1 MEDDAGRI
9 VWTSDGEFTVD
20 GVSYRSMEG
29 PVADDQMRILKTRD
43 AIEAYA
49 RLLRREQPATIL
61 ELGMYNGGSAALL
74 SQLARPK
81 KMVVL
86 DIRSSCPRLERFI
99 DDHGLR
105 GTIVPRYRVDQA
117 DGEQLLEVVA
127 AEFDGPIDLII
138 DDASH
143 LEPLTRASFNRLFP
157 HVRDGGLYLIE
168 DWAWAHALA
177 PSHQES
183 HQGVTPLSAFVFEL
197 LVLAAQ
203 RPRMVPE
210 VSTNEFW
217 SAVRRGPAALR
228 PERYDIS
235 THLDPVGRS
244 MVEALRAQRSRVPD

>member
-1 MEDDAGRI
+1 MEGPASRI
-9 VWTSDGEFTVD
+9 AWTSEGEFTVD

-29 PVADDQMRILKTRD
+29 PVTDDQMRILKTRE
-43 AIEAYA
+43 AIEAYDVLV
-49 RLLRREQPATIL
+49 RQEQPKTIL
-61 ELGMYNGGSAALL
+61 ELGIYNGGSAALL
-74 SQLARPK
+74 SQLARPQ
-81 KMVVL
+81 KMVVV

-105 GTIVPRYRVDQA
+105 GRLVPHYGVDQA
-117 DGEQLLEVVA
+117 DGERLLEIVA
-127 AEFDGPIDLII
+127 TEFDGPIDLII

-177 PSHQES
+177 PSHQET
-183 HQGVTPLSAFVFEL
+183 HQAVTPLSAFVFEL
-197 LVLAAQ
+197 VVLTAQ
-203 RPRMVPE
+203 RPRMAPE
-210 VSTNEFW
+210 VSTNQFW

-244 MVEALRAQRSRVPD
+244 MVEALRAQRSRIPE